1 MYLNTVS
8 YIENSPKI
16 HLLILSVTVSY
27 CISTDRIFLTQAGVS
42 QWEKSEF
49 TSAEELYKLCVE
61 LSDETEK
68 MKLLRN
74 IATCQV
80 CWSVMIGTVSSLLDP
95 LVSVIMLKHKLA
107 D

>member
-1 MYLNTVS
+1 MSAMGSHIGVNTVL
-8 YIENSPKI
+8 YNENSPKI
-16 HLLILSVTVSY
+16 HPLILSITVSY
-27 CISTDRIFLTQAGVS
+27 CVSTDRIFLTQAGVG

-49 TSAEELYKLCVE
+49 ASAEELYKLCVE

-80 CWSVMIGTVSSLLDP
+80 CWSVMMGTVRS
-95 LVSVIMLKHKLA
+95 A
-107 D
+107 